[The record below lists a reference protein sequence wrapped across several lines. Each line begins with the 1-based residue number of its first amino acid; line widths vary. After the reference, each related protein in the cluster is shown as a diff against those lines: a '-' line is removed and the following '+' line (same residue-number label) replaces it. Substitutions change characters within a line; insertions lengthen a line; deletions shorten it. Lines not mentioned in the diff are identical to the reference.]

1 MKERMI
7 RFMSGRNGS
16 DELCRFTNI
25 LCILLLLLSIVTP
38 IKSLSLGFGLCILNM
53 YRMCSKNIYKRS
65 QENKAFL
72 QVRGRVQS
80 WFEVVKKRFEQR
92 KTHVFF
98 KCPSCKQTVR
108 VPKGKGKISITC
120 PKCGTAFV
128 KKS

>member
-25 LCILLLLLSIVTP
+25 LCIILLLLSIVTP
-38 IKSLSLGFGLCILNM
+38 VKTLSLAFVLCILNL

-65 QENKAFL
+65 QENEAFL
-72 QVRGRVQS
+72 QTKGRVQS
-80 WFEVVKKRFEQR
+80 WFEVLKKRFEQR